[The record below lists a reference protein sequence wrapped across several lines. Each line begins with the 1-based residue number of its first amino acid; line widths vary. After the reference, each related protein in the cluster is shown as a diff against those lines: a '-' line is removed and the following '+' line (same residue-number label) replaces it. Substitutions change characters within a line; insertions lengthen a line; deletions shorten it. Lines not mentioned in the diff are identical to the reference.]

1 MNTYEWEIVAVGVL
15 VAGACA
21 LPGSFLVLRK
31 LSMMSDAITHTVLLG
46 IVLAFF
52 VVQDLNSPLLIG
64 GAALVGL
71 LTVYLVEALK
81 RSNRVAEDAAIG
93 LVFPFLFSIAIIL
106 ISRYAGSIH
115 LDTDAVLLGEIA
127 LVPQDRLVLGG
138 NDLGPR
144 AAWIL
149 GTVGLVGAGFIV
161 GLFKELKLSTFDPGL
176 AEALGFRPAMLNFAL
191 MGLVSV
197 TAVAAFDAVG
207 SVLVVALMIGPPAAA
222 LLLTN
227 RLGAMLVLS
236 VVIGVASAPAGYLAA
251 RRLDVSIAG
260 SMATMIGLAFIAS
273 FLLAPQR
280 GLVAVGRRRMRQ
292 RWEFAQ
298 KMLAAHL
305 FNHEGTPE
313 QGKECRLAHIEESL
327 GWDPGFSSQVVS
339 RATERGL
346 VIADIADSDALAL
359 TDNGR
364 DFAREA
370 LVQR

>member
-1 MNTYEWEIVAVGVL
+1 VTTYEWEIVAVGAL
-15 VAGACA
+15 VAAACA
-21 LPGSFLVLRK
+21 LPGTFLVLRK
-31 LSMMSDAITHTVLLG
+31 LSLMSDAITHTVLLG

-52 VVQDLNSPLLIG
+52 VVEDLSSPLLIV
-64 GAALVGL
+64 GAAAVGL
-71 LTVYLVEALK
+71 LTVYMVEVLK
-81 RSNRVAEDAAIG
+81 KSNRVAEDAAIG

-106 ISRYAGSIH
+106 ISRYAGSVH

-138 NDLGPR
+138 RDLGPR
-144 AAWIL
+144 AAWML
-149 GTVGLVGAGFIV
+149 GTVGLAGAAFIL

-176 AEALGFRPAMLNFAL
+176 AEALGFRPAALNFGL

-207 SVLVVALMIGPPAAA
+207 SILVVALMIGPPAAA

-227 RLGAMLVLS
+227 RLGAMLAVS
-236 VVIGVASAPAGYLAA
+236 VVIGVLSAPAGYLAA

-260 SMATMIGLAFIAS
+260 SMAAMIGLAFVAS

-313 QGKECRLAHIEESL
+313 QTAESELAHIEASL
-327 GWDPGFSSQVVS
+327 GWNASFRSKVVS
-339 RATERGL
+339 RAAQRGL
-346 VIADIADSDALAL
+346 VTGGGGSVSL
-359 TDNGR
+359 TDAGR
-364 DFAREA
+364 DFARKA
-370 LVQR
+370 LVHQ

>member
-1 MNTYEWEIVAVGVL
+1 VTTYELEIIAVGAL
-15 VAGACA
+15 VAAACA
-21 LPGSFLVLRK
+21 LPGTFLVLRK

-52 VVQDLNSPLLIG
+52 VVQDLSSPLLIG
-64 GAALVGL
+64 GAAIVGL
-71 LTVYLVEALK
+71 LTVYLVDLLK
-81 RSNRVAEDAAIG
+81 RSRRVAEDAAIG

-106 ISRYAGSIH
+106 ISRFAGSIH

-127 LVPQDRLVLGG
+127 LVPQDRLILAGK
-138 NDLGPR
+138 DLGPR

-149 GTVGLVGAGFIV
+149 GTVGLAGAAFIL

-176 AEALGFRPAMLNFAL
+176 AEALGFKPAALNFAL

-227 RLGAMLVLS
+227 RLGAMLALS
-236 VVIGVASAPAGYLAA
+236 VVIGVLSAPVGYLAA

-260 SMATMIGLAFIAS
+260 SMAAMIGLAFVAS
-273 FLLAPQR
+273 FLLAPKR

-313 QGKECRLAHIEESL
+313 QGVESELAHIEASL
-327 GWDPGFSSQVVS
+327 GWNPSFRGRVVT
-339 RATERGL
+339 RAAQRGL
-346 VIADIADSDALAL
+346 VVENPETLEL
-359 TDNGR
+359 TEAGR
-364 DFAREA
+364 NFARTA
-370 LVQR
+370 LVHQ